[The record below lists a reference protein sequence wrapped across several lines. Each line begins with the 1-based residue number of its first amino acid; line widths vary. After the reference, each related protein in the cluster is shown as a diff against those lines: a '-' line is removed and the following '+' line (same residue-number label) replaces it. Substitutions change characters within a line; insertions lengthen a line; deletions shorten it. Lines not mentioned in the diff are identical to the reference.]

1 MTRAKRAEIKWGR
14 KFLGLQYKINQ
25 KTPTRSWS
33 EWCSKSSN
41 PTADLLRRF
50 PAQLFLTLSDDGL
63 QVWTSVQVLRCH
75 TSEQFPQF
83 QTNLLAGFSI
93 VFCGIEQGHP
103 KGKQVGLSRNQRKLE
118 TRGKNL
124 QSLSTGN
131 SIVSLYQL
139 TEVACTGAKYLIK
152 AI

>member
-1 MTRAKRAEIKWGR
+1 MVAKISRFTVFFK
-14 KFLGLQYKINQ
+14 KINQ

-83 QTNLLAGFSI
+83 QTNLLVGFSI

-103 KGKQVGLSRNQRKLE
+103 KGKQVGLSRNQRRLE
-118 TRGKNL
+118 TSGKNL

>member
-1 MTRAKRAEIKWGR
+1 MGAKISRFTVFFK
-14 KFLGLQYKINQ
+14 KINQ

-50 PAQLFLTLSDDGL
+50 PAQLLFTLSDDGL

-93 VFCGIEQGHP
+93 VFRGIEQGHP
-103 KGKQVGLSRNQRKLE
+103 KGKQVGLSRNHRKLE
-118 TRGKNL
+118 NYSCRNL
-124 QSLSTGN
+124 QSLSN